1 MFDCSNDQVFV
12 WKRHCAKKW
21 ATWRWERRCQK
32 RQFCHLTLDA
42 RQETGSSWFEPNPK
56 NSIKRLQLMTGLLI
70 VAYDSNHALSKI
82 KIHKSLYF
90 CYGTQWVEWKWAKVK
105 STTRKRAPQSTNI
118 SYWKSGAFFKKRSDV
133 PVEAA
138 PSSLCIR
145 RPIWVLVIACCRCH
159 IFCMSS
165 T

>member
-56 NSIKRLQLMTGLLI
+56 NSIKRLQLMTGFLI

-82 KIHKSLYF
+82 NIHKSLYVRHRVS
-90 CYGTQWVEWKWAKVK
+90 GSSENERKWRELHNPKTFPFRNSFIPEIKGQFLEVF
-105 STTRKRAPQSTNI
+105 RC
-118 SYWKSGAFFKKRSDV
+118 F
-133 PVEAA
+133 
-138 PSSLCIR
+138 
-145 RPIWVLVIACCRCH
+145 VLRLLLVSEGLSEVLGIACCRCH
-159 IFCMSS
+159 IFRMRS